1 MKTTKRERKPQKK
14 KTQYKSDIK
23 KKQIN
28 LGYKQK

>member
-14 KTQYKSDIK
+14 KRNTKAILK